1 MVTVAAAAVDMGTE
15 HLPPARAVDSGS
27 FALSQGWKREGA
39 RALVE
44 RARIGELLRDSGVI
58 RGAHVIWGLA
68 AQRKSGEP
76 LGEILLAL
84 GLIREEHLLSALS
97 RQLGV
102 PIVSIGDRVVPAA
115 VLRLVPEHLVRR
127 HRVFPLMAAETIS
140 CRLVLLATSSP
151 SDHLLLDEV
160 AFAAGTPVVPVL
172 AARGDIA
179 QAISRHFGEVA
190 AAS

>member
-1 MVTVAAAAVDMGTE
+1 MATVAAVAVDMGTE
-15 HLPPARAVDSGS
+15 HLPQTRAVDSSS
-27 FALSQGWKREGA
+27 FAPSQGRKRGGA
-39 RALVE
+39 RALAG

-58 RGAHVIWGLA
+58 GDAHVIWALA

-102 PIVSIGDRVVPAA
+102 PVVSIRARIVPAA
-115 VLRLVPEHLVRR
+115 VLRLVPERLVRR
-127 HRVFPLMAAETIS
+127 HHVFPLMAATTA
-140 CRLVLLATSSP
+140 CRLVVLATSSP

-160 AFAAGTPVVPVL
+160 AFAAGMPVVPVL

-179 QAISRHFGEVA
+179 HAISRHFGDVA
-190 AAS
+190 GAF